1 MNKENQ
7 PKESMEPTSIQL
19 LLGQI
24 LKEKRQ
30 NLKIEIVDVSAY
42 LKIKNRDII
51 AIENG
56 DFEAVTKHLYA
67 TGLIRSYAK
76 FLKIDQ
82 NLIEEKIK
90 LLPIKSNVENK
101 KHQLL
106 NIGED
111 GNLSPNKDN
120 FFNFLLISVL
130 LFLVLLSLYNY
141 SENKNGLITD
151 QNLIQELEKINI

>member
-7 PKESMEPTSIQL
+7 QKEPMETASIQL

-30 NLKIEIVDVSAY
+30 DLKVEIADVSAY
-42 LKIKNRDII
+42 LKIKNRDIE

-56 DFEAVTKHLYA
+56 EFDAVTKHLYA
-67 TGLIRSYAK
+67 TGLVRSYAK
-76 FLKIDQ
+76 FLKIDP

-111 GNLSPNKDN
+111 GNLSPSKDN